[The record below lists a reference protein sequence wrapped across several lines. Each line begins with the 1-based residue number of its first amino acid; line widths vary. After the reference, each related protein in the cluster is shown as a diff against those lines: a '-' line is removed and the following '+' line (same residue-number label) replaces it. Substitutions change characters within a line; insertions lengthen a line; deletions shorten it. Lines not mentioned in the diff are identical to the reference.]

1 MFAIFAARP
10 ESQTVQIQGH
20 FELQFEA
27 VREAFAALF
36 DDPQERGAALCVQIG
51 GETVLDL
58 WAGTADKDGG
68 EVWHSDTIANLFSCT
83 KTFTAVTALQLVGEG
98 KLNLDEAVARL
109 WPEFA
114 ANGKQSVTLR
124 QLLCHQ
130 AGLPALREI
139 LPAEALYDWQ
149 AMTRVLA
156 AEEPW
161 WTPGQGHGYAAITY
175 GWLVGEMI
183 RRADG
188 RGPGESIA
196 ARISRPLGL
205 DFHVGLADEEFHRV
219 AHIARGKGN
228 AGDEAAQRLLQ
239 TTMREPASMTARAF
253 TNPPSIMTSTNKPEW
268 RRMQQPA
275 ANGHGNARS
284 LAGFYSG
291 LLDGSLLDG
300 DLLNELTR
308 EHSIGQDKTL
318 LTQTRFGLGCMLDQP
333 AVPNA
338 TFGLGAKSFGHPGAG
353 GSVGFAD
360 PERDVAFGFVTNT
373 LGPYVLMDPRA
384 QGLVRVLGECLQ

>member
-1 MFAIFAARP
+1 
-10 ESQTVQIQGH
+10 VQIQGH

-27 VREAFAALF
+27 VRDAFAALF
-36 DDPQERGAALCVQIG
+36 DDPQERGAAVCVQIG

-58 WAGTADKDGG
+58 WAGTADKDGAQA
-68 EVWHSDTIANLFSCT
+68 WHTDTIANVFSCT
-83 KTFTAVTALQLVGEG
+83 KTFTAVTALQMVGEG
-98 KLNLDEAVARL
+98 KLNLDEPVSRL

-114 ANGKQSVTLR
+114 AAGKQSITLR

-130 AGLPALREI
+130 AGLPAI
-139 LPAEALYDWQ
+139 CNMLPAEALYDWQ
-149 AMTRVLA
+149 AMTYALA

-161 WTPGQGHGYAAITY
+161 WTPGEGHGYAAITF
-175 GWLVGEMI
+175 GWLVGEVI

-196 ARISRPLGL
+196 ARIMRPLGL
-205 DFHVGLADEEFHRV
+205 DFHVGLPDEEFHRV

-228 AGDEAAQRLLQ
+228 VGDDAAQRLLQ
-239 TTMREPASMTARAF
+239 ATMREPTSMTARAF

-284 LAGFYSG
+284 LAGFYSA
-291 LLDGSLLDG
+291 LLDGSLLEA
-300 DLLNELTR
+300 DLINELTR
-308 EHSIGQDKTL
+308 EHSMGQDKTL
-318 LTQTRFGLGCMLDQP
+318 RTQTRFGLGCMLDQP
-333 AVPNA
+333 TVPNA
-338 TFGLGAKSFGHPGAG
+338 TFGLSGKSFGHPGAG

-384 QGLVRVLGECLQ
+384 QGLVRALGECLQ